1 MQTVEWNMVADTR
14 VFPDRIRNRK
24 VSVLGLAR
32 SGIAVCEMLVA
43 GGAQVLA
50 SDIRDD
56 EETRAAAIG
65 LRAIGVSVELGSH
78 SEDALLRAD
87 FMIPSP
93 GLSPSIPILV
103 HAREC
108 GIPIFSEIEV
118 AFWLFQ
124 GDVLALTGTNG
135 KTTTATLLHRMLN
148 QGGLDARLA
157 GNVGLAFS
165 AVATRGSAPMV
176 LEVSSFQ
183 LEFVETFRP
192 AVSCLLNVAPDHL
205 DRHGSIDDYAEIKYR
220 IALNQGDGD
229 TVVLNADDSRVR
241 RLPVPSGARAL
252 FYSIR
257 QFLPEGVFCEDG
269 RLVYRVDGREGDFIR
284 LEELKIPGW
293 HNRANA
299 AAASAMALA
308 YGVDPEKIG
317 AALREFEGV
326 AHRIEPL
333 GTYSGIRVYNDSKA
347 TNVGATRVALEAV
360 PGPIVLLVG
369 GRHKDDDPH
378 MLDTLIQEHVRV
390 VVTFGESADRFA
402 AAWKNRTSLYV
413 KPDLKEAVK
422 QAFELANAGD
432 AILLSPACASF
443 DQFNDFEDRGDSFK
457 RYVKETTS

>member
-1 MQTVEWNMVADTR
+1 MQTVEWKMVADTK

-24 VSVLGLAR
+24 VAVLGLAR
-32 SGIAVCEMLVA
+32 SGSAVCEMLVS

-50 SDIRDD
+50 SDISDN
-56 EETRAAAIG
+56 EKTRSAAVR
-65 LRAIGVSVELGSH
+65 LRARGVSVELGGH
-78 SEDALLRAD
+78 SEDALLGAD
-87 FMIPSP
+87 FLIPSP
-93 GLSPSIPILV
+93 GLAPSIPILAR
-103 HAREC
+103 AREW

-118 AFWLFQ
+118 AFWLCR

-148 QGGLDARLA
+148 KGGLDARLA

-165 AVATRGSAPMV
+165 AVATSGSGPIV
-176 LEVSSFQ
+176 LEVSSYQ

-192 AVSCLLNVAPDHL
+192 AISCLLNVAPDHL
-205 DRHGSIDDYAEIKYR
+205 DRHGNLDLYADIKYR
-220 IALNQGDGD
+220 IASNQGDGD
-229 TVVLNADDSRVR
+229 TVVLNADDPRVR
-241 RLPVPSGARAL
+241 KLPVPPGARAL

-269 RLVYRVDGREGDFIR
+269 NLVYRVDGRDGEFVR
-284 LEELKIPGW
+284 LDELKIPGW

-299 AAASAMALA
+299 AAAAAMALA
-308 YGVDPEKIG
+308 YGVDPGKIG
-317 AALREFEGV
+317 EALREFDGV

-333 GTYSGIRVYNDSKA
+333 GAYAGIRVYNDSKA

-378 MLDTLIQEHVRV
+378 MLDTLIQEHVRAV
-390 VVTFGESADRFA
+390 VAYGESAERFE
-402 AAWKNRTSLYV
+402 AAWKDKTELSV

-422 QAFELANAGD
+422 HAFELAVAGD

-443 DQFNDFEDRGDSFK
+443 DQFSDYEDRGDRFK
-457 RYVKETTS
+457 QYVKETSS